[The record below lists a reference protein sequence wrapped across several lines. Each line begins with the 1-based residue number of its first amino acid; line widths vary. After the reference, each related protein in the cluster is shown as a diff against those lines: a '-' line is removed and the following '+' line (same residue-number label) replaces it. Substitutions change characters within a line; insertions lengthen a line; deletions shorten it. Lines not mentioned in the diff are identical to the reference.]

1 MQLVNTSSRIVV
13 KLGDDFNWRL
23 HQLNSDLDTPPD
35 QHGVLDPRQVR
46 HLLDDLAEYR
56 KFGIDPSVFTEAF
69 RCYAVVAEVSE
80 GILQLEAVDANADGD
95 LFALPVI
102 DEDGD
107 GRYWDFLDALSA
119 ARVRKL
125 NVTHHY
131 VTPCT
136 IEEVQEELETLDHDR
151 YISDDAMHA
160 FDQITEILN
169 WSPAE
174 WDQP

>member
-46 HLLDDLAEYR
+46 HLIDTLAEYR
-56 KFGIDPSVFTEAF
+56 KFGIGPSEFADTF
-69 RCYAVVAEVSE
+69 RCYAVDAEIAE
-80 GILQLEAVDANADGD
+80 GILQLVATNADAEGD

-107 GRYWDFLDALSA
+107 GRYWDFIDAISA
-119 ARVRKL
+119 THIRKL
-125 NVTHHY
+125 NATHHY
-131 VTPCT
+131 ANLCT
-136 IEEVQEELETLDHDR
+136 VEEMQEELETLDHDR
-151 YISDDAMHA
+151 YFNGDSLHV
-160 FDQITEILN
+160 FDEINQILE
-169 WSPAE
+169 WQPAE
-174 WDQP
+174 WDAE